1 MSALSSLADLA
12 ARQAARLAERAGARG
27 GTAGARA
34 ADNVID
40 AEVIS
45 VDGVAVAAKK
55 GLGGRLLDTAKSHP
69 YLTAGG
75 VGVAGLYGYGKLTGD
90 DSAGPGELAKG
101 ALEGKGDTTSPL
113 SPSTDATGAGGPLG
127 ATGDIIQVDPDVLEQ
142 LIAALAH
149 QADELRD
156 TLAEVP
162 DAFAQLRDA
171 MARDSLGTAT
181 RSGGPSPILADIDTA
196 VVETEAAFTAVV
208 QGLITQTAGDAARV
222 REILTTHLDQE
233 AANAAAIDSID
244 TDL

>member
-1 MSALSSLADLA
+1 MSALSSLASLIE
-12 ARQAARLAERAGARG
+12 RQAAKVAARG
-27 GTAGARA
+27 SGTGARA

-45 VDGVAVAAKK
+45 VDGVAVAAKRS
-55 GLGGRLLDTAKSHP
+55 LGGRLVDSAKAHP

-90 DSAGPGELAKG
+90 DAGPGELAKG
-101 ALEGKGDTTSPL
+101 ALEGKGDTASPL
-113 SPSTDATGAGGPLG
+113 SPSTDAAGAGGPLG
-127 ATGDIIQVDPDVLEQ
+127 ATGDIIQVDSDVLEQ
-142 LIAALAH
+142 LIAALQH
-149 QADELRD
+149 QADSLRD
-156 TLAEVP
+156 TLADVP
-162 DAFAQLRDA
+162 DAFQQLRDA

-196 VVETEAAFTAVV
+196 VVETETAFTAVV

-233 AANAAAIDSID
+233 AANAAAIDAID

>member
-12 ARQAARLAERAGARG
+12 ARQAARLAERAGAR
-27 GTAGARA
+27 TGARA

-40 AEVIS
+40 AEVVS

-55 GLGGRLLDTAKSHP
+55 GLGGRLVDTAKAHP

-90 DSAGPGELAKG
+90 GDAGPGELAKG
-101 ALEGKGDTTSPL
+101 ALEGKGDTASPL
-113 SPSTDATGAGGPLG
+113 SPSTDAAGAGGPLG
-127 ATGDIIQVDPDVLEQ
+127 ATGDIIQVDSDVLEQ
-142 LIAALAH
+142 LIAALQR
-149 QADELRD
+149 QADSLRD

-162 DAFAQLRDA
+162 DAFQQLRDA
-171 MARDSLGTAT
+171 MARDSLGTST

-196 VVETEAAFTAVV
+196 VVETEQAFTAVV
-208 QGLITQTAGDAARV
+208 QGLITQTAGDASRV
-222 REILTTHLDQE
+222 REILTRHLDKE
-233 AANAAAIDSID
+233 AANAAAIDAID

>member
-12 ARQAARLAERAGARG
+12 ARQAARLAERAGAR
-27 GTAGARA
+27 TGARA

-45 VDGVAVAAKK
+45 VDGVAVAAKR
-55 GLGGRLLDTAKSHP
+55 GLGGRLVDTAKAHP

-75 VGVAGLYGYGKLTGD
+75 VGVAGLYGYGKFTGD
-90 DSAGPGELAKG
+90 GDTGPGELAKD

-113 SPSTDATGAGGPLG
+113 SPNTDAAGAGGPLG
-127 ATGDIIQVDPDVLEQ
+127 VTGDIIQVDSDVLEQ
-142 LIAALAH
+142 LIAALTK

-156 TLAEVP
+156 TLADVP

-171 MARDSLGTAT
+171 MARDSLGAAT

-196 VVETEAAFTAVV
+196 VIETETAFTAVV

-222 REILTTHLDQE
+222 REILTTHLDKE
-233 AANAAAIDSID
+233 AANAAAIDAID